1 MYPAHLVFVN
11 LFLFF
16 FYLEFDEY
24 KREELF
30 ANDWFSC
37 NICFTRKQGRD
48 CVMFNCTHTNC
59 IDCVRE
65 YLKMQITEG
74 TVCSLKCPQHKCNA
88 MVSPA
93 MVQKIVGDELFRR
106 YDELLLASALN
117 TMNDI
122 VSI

>member
-1 MYPAHLVFVN
+1 MFVN

-122 VSI
+122 VSN